1 MLRYSCAGEGGGGVR
16 FVYERQCDLRVRF
29 GSERCRGTST
39 QVRGGVRGK
48 RFGVRHAA
56 AACGHCLLPVFTAC
70 CCLLL
75 ASATAAAVLAL
86 SFSDLLQMARFMQAL
101 QNRVVNSGQLMGQD
115 GWAYIMAGV

>member
-1 MLRYSCAGEGGGGVR
+1 MLLLPAVTAYCLCS
-16 FVYERQCDLRVRF
+16 LL
-29 GSERCRGTST
+29 
-39 QVRGGVRGK
+39 
-48 RFGVRHAA
+48 AA
-56 AACGHCLLPVFTAC
+56 A

-101 QNRVVNSGQLMGQD
+101 QNSVVNSGQLMGQD